1 MGASTT
7 SAFTDYVTHLIAEEH
22 GGAKYW
28 VRTLPCIYTSRLLNT
43 MLVRGRAKDTHTKT
57 IMDSRH
63 LRYLAAGRRF

>member
-28 VRTLPCIYTSRLLNT
+28 VCTLPRIYSSRLLNT
-43 MLVRGRAKDTHTKT
+43 MLVRSGAKDTDTKT
-57 IMDSRH
+57 VMDSRH
-63 LRYLAAGRRF
+63 LRYLAAG